1 MILEIVS
8 PEAKLFSGEV
18 TSVTLPGVDG
28 SFQILNNHAPIV
40 SILEKGTVK
49 IGGQYLNELEYQQIQ
64 DFRIENLPEGNKANN
79 YGNYTGSMS
88 NHDKVYDNLID
99 VLTHNAPIT
108 TSSYEGM
115 KTVEII
121 EKIYRAA
128 KH

>member
-49 IGGQYLNELEYQQIQ
+49 IAAPKFNFSKEVAGKFTKVNEQTYTLEINSGT
-64 DFRIENLPEGNKANN
+64 IEMKDNK
-79 YGNYTGSMS
+79 
-88 NHDKVYDNLID
+88 II
-99 VLTHNAPIT
+99 VLAD
-108 TSSYEGM
+108 
-115 KTVEII
+115 
-121 EKIYRAA
+121 
-128 KH
+128 